1 MSVRVDPKLLRAD
14 AKIVS
19 PPGQRACDDRTF
31 GLPWALHAGFFGLFL
46 AYLGVMAIGL
56 PHPEMAIPMA
66 IFVFFTIAF
75 YVVPMLWAVAF
86 ICTFVIGGM
95 TGVLMPML
103 WAVMAPA
110 NASRAMRM
118 SELLSRGI
126 AVHTGRCSGGAAI
139 AQVLILPLL
148 ILLWGIAVVTI
159 AALV

>member
-75 YVVPMLWAVAF
+75 YVVPMLWAV
-86 ICTFVIGGM
+86 
-95 TGVLMPML
+95 
-103 WAVMAPA
+103 MAPA